1 MDIGKLKG
9 SKVRDAMEFPKW
21 MVRVQFG
28 SETLPV
34 NPCVLGDAQPDLINV
49 LLLSPGSNLAR
60 IIKNFRRN
68 YCGPVEELW
77 RQHQS
82 HSDLRIDLDP
92 KIPFLGEDEHGN
104 LIERDEHHLKVQYQ
118 RIGKPG
124 QAGDLGEDGF
134 IRSYRGSLIFK
145 ELATYVLEPGYTP
158 DDFRAM
164 SSSKGERLSPKD
176 TKEEEEEK
184 VRIAQGQMEDQS
196 IFMRTVIA
204 GTFGVNAAYFFRI
217 VDYANTIFL
226 DPLDL
231 VCACRSFAHD
241 FSERN
246 DPSGPV
252 DGKTHENHRRI

>member
-1 MDIGKLKG
+1 MDSFAHI
-9 SKVRDAMEFPKW
+9 V
-21 MVRVQFG
+21 
-28 SETLPV
+28 
-34 NPCVLGDAQPDLINV
+34 
-49 LLLSPGSNLAR
+49 
-60 IIKNFRRN
+60 
-68 YCGPVEELW
+68 
-77 RQHQS
+77 
-82 HSDLRIDLDP
+82 
-92 KIPFLGEDEHGN
+92 
-104 LIERDEHHLKVQYQ
+104 
-118 RIGKPG
+118 
-124 QAGDLGEDGF
+124 
-134 IRSYRGSLIFK
+134 
-145 ELATYVLEPGYTP
+145 YTP

-204 GTFGVNAAYFFRI
+204 GTFGVNAAYFFRS

-231 VCACRSFAHD
+231 VCACRIFAHD